1 MMIFYH
7 TAADVPKAAPFLV
20 AAAEPKPAD
29 GGGGSAAVAEAAAG
43 NASASAAAAAEKSAG
58 FAAKEAKKKGS
69 VTTSCSP
76 ASTPPLP
83 SPPPPPP
90 PPSPR
95 AEQVVLRAEDGHD
108 ECTVRF
114 SNSTDRNTCLA
125 DHDFPP
131 ELEESEVV
139 NDDAEDSDCEWRDR
153 DSADRHGHP
162 ELIKLGAAGA
172 GKSGKI
178 GVCATTRFTTR
189 FTTSFTNRFTGSFT
203 ISF

>member
-29 GGGGSAAVAEAAAG
+29 RGGGSAAVAEAAAG

-76 ASTPPLP
+76 ASTPPLL
-83 SPPPPPP
+83 SPPP

-95 AEQVVLRAEDGHD
+95 AEQVVLRAEDDRD
-108 ECTVRF
+108 ECTGRF
-114 SNSTDRNTCLA
+114 SNSTDRKTCLA

-189 FTTSFTNRFTGSFT
+189 FTTSFTNSFTASFT